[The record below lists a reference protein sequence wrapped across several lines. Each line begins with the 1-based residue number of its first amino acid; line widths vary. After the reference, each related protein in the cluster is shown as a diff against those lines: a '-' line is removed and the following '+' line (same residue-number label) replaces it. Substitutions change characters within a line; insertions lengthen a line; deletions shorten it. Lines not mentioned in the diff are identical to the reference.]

1 MNNQPESK
9 ILKNVTDVTN
19 AASTATTPENTV
31 DVVAQKQ
38 PNVPTQ
44 NFQQKTENTFAE
56 LKTENVK
63 LRQSLSALTQEMRLM
78 NSNNAQQTTTST
90 PDQTVLTNIRKY
102 FAQQRGVKLK
112 I

>member
-1 MNNQPESK
+1 MINKLESETSQ
-9 ILKNVTDVTN
+9 NVTDVTS
-19 AASTATTPENTV
+19 AAKTATIPENTADV
-31 DVVAQKQ
+31 DAPNQNVAS
-38 PNVPTQ
+38 TQ
-44 NFQQKTENTFAE
+44 NFQQKTEDTFAE

-78 NSNNAQQTTTST
+78 NSNNSNQTQTKA
-90 PDQTVLTNIRKY
+90 PNNTVLTNIRKY